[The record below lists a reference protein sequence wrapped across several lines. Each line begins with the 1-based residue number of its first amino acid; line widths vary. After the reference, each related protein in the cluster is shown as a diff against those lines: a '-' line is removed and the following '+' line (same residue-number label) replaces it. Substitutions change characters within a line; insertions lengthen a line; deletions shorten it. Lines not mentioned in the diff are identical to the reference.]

1 MNHCGKKATCVEI
14 SSICGFSQIYLGK
27 TIDICKWECPHECG
41 KNTQLNNISPERCI
55 GQMLEI
61 SMKTER
67 ETFGNTRRG
76 LENSDYTGRLK

>member
-1 MNHCGKKATCVEI
+1 MLKYPSYVVLAKYIWVKPLTYVSGNVHMNVE
-14 SSICGFSQIYLGK
+14 
-27 TIDICKWECPHECG
+27 

-67 ETFGNTRRG
+67 ETFGNARRG